1 MDEKKMRSKKA
12 KGLIRLILF
21 FCVIIMFIITLY
33 ACLDIFEIVDVPE
46 QYSISNWLN
55 NHFGNSYEVE
65 YAISNSVEDGTQTIT
80 KRYVPQNEK
89 DDEQV
94 VVILPNED
102 NWNNFE
108 VNKKQKDNSNN
119 TDNYNQNSNQFLYYD
134 QLDEYAKK
142 IYKELD
148 KNLDNMKSGT
158 YNIQFGKDF
167 NDLLHEDS
175 GEENLTNSFQLAIN
189 ALNFDNP
196 EIFYIDISKVYLLTK
211 ITQRIWGT
219 TYEVEIGSSQG
230 QSYLNDTFANSNDVD
245 NAISEIEQE
254 KENIKSRLGSN
265 VNDQI
270 KGVHDYLVNNLEYD
284 TTLSNSNIYNI
295 YGALISKNTVCEGY
309 ARAFKSIMDD
319 LGIPCLIA
327 CGTGVNSSGETET
340 HAWNYINLDGNW
352 YAIDVTWDD
361 PIIIGN
367 GYISNDVFYK
377 YYLKGSTEFFKNHTE
392 DGAIVDGAHF
402 VYPTLSKTD
411 Y

>member
-1 MDEKKMRSKKA
+1 MRNQNA
-12 KGLIRLILF
+12 KGLIRFIMFL
-21 FCVIIMFIITLY
+21 CVIIMFIVTLY
-33 ACLDIFEIVDVPE
+33 ACLDIFEIIDIPE

-55 NHFGNSYEVE
+55 NNFGKSYEIE

-80 KRYVPQNEK
+80 KRYVPHNETE
-89 DDEQV
+89 DEPV

-108 VNKKQKDNSNN
+108 VDKKQKDNSKNDDNTNN
-119 TDNYNQNSNQFLYYD
+119 SNYNQNQFWYYD

-142 IYKELD
+142 IYKELE

-167 NDLLHEDS
+167 NDLLHEDG
-175 GEENLTNSFQLAIN
+175 GEETLANSFQLAIN

-211 ITQRIWGT
+211 ITQKIWGT
-219 TYEVEIGSSQG
+219 TYEVEIGASQG
-230 QSYLNDTFANSNDVD
+230 QSYLNDTFANRDDVD
-245 NAISEIEQE
+245 NAIRQIEQE
-254 KENIKSRLGSN
+254 KVNIKLHLGSN

-270 KGVHDYLVNNLEYD
+270 KTVHDYLVNNLEYD
-284 TTLSNSNIYNI
+284 TTLSNSNIYNL
-295 YGALISKNTVCEGY
+295 YGALVNKKTVCEGY
-309 ARAFKSIMDD
+309 ARAFKSMMDD
-319 LGIPCLIA
+319 LGITCVIV
-327 CGTGVNSSGETET
+327 CGTGVNSSGKTET

-367 GYISNDVFYK
+367 GYVSKDIFYK
-377 YYLKGSTEFFKNHTE
+377 YYLKGSEEFFENHTE

-402 VYPTLSKTD
+402 VYPTLSRTD